1 MEFEKEYNQICLKN
15 KLQTNLK
22 YYLLGSNNT
31 YNLLYRFINLL
42 KNKYNNDSII
52 INQLEELNQHI
63 YNYVFS
69 KEKLLVEDWIFNWN
83 NEILLN
89 DLNNFADTSRNYKIE
104 EQIKELQKEINIL
117 KEITLQQNPYI
128 VKIDENTNK

>member
-1 MEFEKEYNQICLKN
+1 MELEKEYNLICLKN

>member
-1 MEFEKEYNQICLKN
+1 MELEKEYNQICLKN

-22 YYLLGSNNT
+22 YYLLGSNNN

-63 YNYVFS
+63 YNYSFS
-69 KEKLLVEDWIFNWN
+69 KEKLIVEDWIFNWN

>member
-89 DLNNFADTSRNYKIE
+89 DLNNFADTSRNYKI
-104 EQIKELQKEINIL
+104 
-117 KEITLQQNPYI
+117 
-128 VKIDENTNK
+128 

>member
-1 MEFEKEYNQICLKN
+1 MGFEKEYNQICLKN

-22 YYLLGSNNT
+22 YYLLSSNNT

-42 KNKYNNDSII
+42 KNKYNTDSII

-63 YNYVFS
+63 YNYGFS

-104 EQIKELQKEINIL
+104 EQIKDLQKEINIL